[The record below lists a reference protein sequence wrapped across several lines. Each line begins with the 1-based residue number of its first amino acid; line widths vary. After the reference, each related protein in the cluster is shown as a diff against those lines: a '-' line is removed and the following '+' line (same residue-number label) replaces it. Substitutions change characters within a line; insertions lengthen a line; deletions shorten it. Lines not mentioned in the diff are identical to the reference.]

1 VIQPVD
7 GQSMRSAAALFA
19 VSMLAAVAV
28 CACAASVPSAYPHSP
43 SRTPPRQASRSDQS
57 LGSKGCQRTFV
68 PAFFSASSAW
78 AQAIA
83 TRPVPYAMFLNINSG
98 PGTAPDSHFQAL
110 VRQAQAA
117 GIAVLGYSST
127 NYGQRPVAAVE
138 ADVRDYKAWYG
149 VNGIFLDVIQGTP
162 GELPYYRTLASYIRA
177 TVPNAIIWMNP
188 GTFPDP
194 GLMSVADVVMVFE
207 GSYAQYVTEQVPGWA
222 RDYRPDQFAN
232 VIYATPP
239 SELASAVRLS
249 RARRAGYVFVTGLP
263 GSPDPYDAMPGN
275 WAQEAAAVAGPC

>member
-1 VIQPVD
+1 
-7 GQSMRSAAALFA
+7 
-19 VSMLAAVAV
+19 
-28 CACAASVPSAYPHSP
+28 
-43 SRTPPRQASRSDQS
+43 
-57 LGSKGCQRTFV
+57 V

-83 TRPVPYAMFLNINSG
+83 TRPVPHAMFLNINSG
-98 PGTAPDSHFQAL
+98 PGTAPDPHFQAL

-138 ADVRDYKAWYG
+138 ADVRDYRAWYG

-194 GLMSVADVVMVFE
+194 GLMSVADVMMVFE
-207 GSYAQYVTEQVPGWA
+207 GSYAQYISEQVPGWA
-222 RDYRPDQFAN
+222 RHYRPDQFAN

-249 RARRAGYVFVTGLP
+249 RVRRAGYVFVTGLP
-263 GSPDPYDAMPGN
+263 GSPDPYDAMPSY